1 MPRNTV
7 AVPKYFTLCQ
17 LNQGE
22 KLRKV
27 KCIFCETKLSN
38 NGTRMLEHIKKCKNI
53 SDSRRQNCLKGS
65 NDQAL
70 LNTTSSN
77 NTNETADIDNN
88 ADEMAVCCKW

>member
-1 MPRNTV
+1 MPH
-7 AVPKYFTLCQ
+7 PTL
-17 LNQGE
+17 
-22 KLRKV
+22 
-27 KCIFCETKLSN
+27 FCETKLSN

>member
-1 MPRNTV
+1 
-7 AVPKYFTLCQ
+7 
-17 LNQGE
+17 
-22 KLRKV
+22 
-27 KCIFCETKLSN
+27 
-38 NGTRMLEHIKKCKNI
+38 MLEHIKKCKNI

-88 ADEMAVCCKW
+88 ADGMAVCFKW